1 MADRAR
7 RKRQEDAPS
16 PLPAARA
23 RDSDEAER
31 ALGRAVALW
40 LPVAAALGA
49 IVVGFVASVSSAI
62 LVLAAGALLGAIALL
77 WASVRT
83 LTGDAPL
90 SAQLEALAA
99 TRRGV
104 DDLAERKGRVLR
116 ALKDLEADHAVGKID
131 DDDFA
136 AVTAQYR
143 AEAKDVMRQMD
154 LEVAPLRAEAER
166 IAQRYLEKQG
176 VRTGDGVVDQVAA
189 ESEAPVEAEAPAK
202 TDRIECGKCG
212 KANDADAAF
221 CKHCGAGMAVAGSEK
236 ADAAS

>member
-104 DDLAERKGRVLR
+104 S
-116 ALKDLEADHAVGKID
+116 
-131 DDDFA
+131 A
-136 AVTAQYR
+136 ATCR
-143 AEAKDVMRQMD
+143 
-154 LEVAPLRAEAER
+154 
-166 IAQRYLEKQG
+166 
-176 VRTGDGVVDQVAA
+176 
-189 ESEAPVEAEAPAK
+189 
-202 TDRIECGKCG
+202 
-212 KANDADAAF
+212 
-221 CKHCGAGMAVAGSEK
+221 
-236 ADAAS
+236 